1 MKLIIAGS
9 RYLEDYELVKFSV
22 LNFLE
27 INDIDLYT
35 VKIVSGDAKGAD
47 ALGERFAKEH
57 DMPIQRFP
65 ADWDKFGRSAGPKR
79 NKQMAEYA
87 THLCAFWDGK
97 SRGTGSM
104 VKVAEAK
111 GLTVHICELP
121 IEHS

>member
-9 RYLEDYELVKFSV
+9 RYLENYELVKSSV
-22 LNFLE
+22 LNFLK
-27 INDIDLYT
+27 INAIDLHT
-35 VKIVSGDAKGAD
+35 VEIVSGGAKGAD
-47 ALGERFAKEH
+47 ALGECFAKEH
-57 DMPIQRFP
+57 AMPIQYFP
-65 ADWDKFGRSAGPKR
+65 ADWGKFGRSAGPKR

-104 VKVAEAK
+104 VKVARAK

-121 IEHS
+121 TEHS